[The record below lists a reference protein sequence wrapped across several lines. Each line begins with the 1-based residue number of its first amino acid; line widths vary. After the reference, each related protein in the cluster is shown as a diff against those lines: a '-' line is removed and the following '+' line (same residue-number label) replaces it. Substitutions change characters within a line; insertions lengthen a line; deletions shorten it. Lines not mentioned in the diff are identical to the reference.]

1 MAQSA
6 LPEDQ
11 RRSGS
16 PAEAPPEPTAEPD
29 RSQPLEAS
37 GSRGDWSST
46 KSTQHPFVF
55 QRRHQLFL
63 LDGGAGDWVLAELRF
78 DLATCRYVEVRRASY
93 HWPREA
99 LSSLLS
105 RMLTGDRDDE
115 DVLDQATASFAHWLS
130 GQFQTHH

>member
-11 RRSGS
+11 QRAGS
-16 PAEAPPEPTAEPD
+16 QAGALPERHDEPG
-29 RSQPLEAS
+29 RAKPLEAV
-37 GSRGDWSST
+37 GSRGEWSS
-46 KSTQHPFVF
+46 KAPAQHPFAF
-55 QRRHQLFL
+55 QHRHQLFL

-78 DLATCRYVEVRRASY
+78 ERATCRYVEVRRASY

-105 RMLTGDRDDE
+105 RMITGERDDE